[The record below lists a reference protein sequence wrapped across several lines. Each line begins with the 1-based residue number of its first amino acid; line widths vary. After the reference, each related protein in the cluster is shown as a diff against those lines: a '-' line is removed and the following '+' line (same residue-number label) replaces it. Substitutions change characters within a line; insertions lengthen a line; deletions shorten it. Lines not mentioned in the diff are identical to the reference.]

1 MAFVPSVS
9 HKIENATVSLYNSPV
24 ILLRLSSSDQNSIK
38 KLHAFSLA
46 TSKSTTYLSFNAYSI
61 RDMAGN
67 LVLPIFN
74 DSAILVSSYI
84 PDTSLPTLDRY
95 DLDLNLGIL
104 RASFSEIVN
113 VDTFSSIEVSLQ
125 SVRDSSTQE
134 HQFHRLSGEMYSS
147 TNSTIVTL
155 YITGPNLN
163 EIKRLSKL
171 AIDTQSTFLSCTSEL
186 IQDTS
191 GNQLRPI
198 STFNALQVS
207 DLTLEY
213 L

>member
-1 MAFVPSVS
+1 MIGNFIAPGQLMVTNFIPDTTRPYLLYFILDLNLGDLILYYSEIVDISSIVFSQFSIHNMAFVPSVS

-104 RASFSEIVN
+104 RAS
-113 VDTFSSIEVSLQ
+113 Q
-125 SVRDSSTQE
+125 
-134 HQFHRLSGEMYSS
+134 
-147 TNSTIVTL
+147 
-155 YITGPNLN
+155 
-163 EIKRLSKL
+163 KRFVKKLKQMSKVKY
-171 AIDTQSTFLSCTSEL
+171 
-186 IQDTS
+186 
-191 GNQLRPI
+191 R
-198 STFNALQVS
+198 
-207 DLTLEY
+207 
-213 L
+213 